1 MTRVLAIAGRK
12 QSGKSTLCNFLHGY
26 QMRCFD
32 IIKDF
37 VITNEGELFVNAG
50 VGEDGKEED
59 SFLKL
64 DISRRDGEFLHWAE
78 GVMFPFVKRYSFA
91 SELKKICVELFDI
104 PHECCFG
111 TDEQK
116 NQVQEHLLWENMPGV
131 VTDSTGDI
139 FGDVQEASLDP
150 HGFPSDYYKLTH
162 HEPGPMTAREF
173 MQFLGTD
180 VMRKIWEPV
189 WINRTIKK
197 IDQEKPLLA
206 VIDDMRFT
214 DELLKIKEY
223 WGDLSMCV
231 GLARNVK
238 EDSHSSEDADPVIS
252 ACDLIMDNS
261 TMTIDEVNK
270 ELISNLDSSGWLG
283 DDMSKTKKTPLHQ
296 IRK

>member
-1 MTRVLAIAGRK
+1 MTKILAIAGRK

-37 VITNEGELFVNAG
+37 VITNEGDLFVNAG
-50 VGEDGKEED
+50 LGEDGKEED

-64 DISRRDGEFLHWAE
+64 DISRRDEEFLHWAE

-91 SELKKICVELFDI
+91 GELKRMCVDLFDI
-104 PHECCFG
+104 PHECVYG

-116 NQVQEHLLWENMPGV
+116 NQLQEHLRWENMPRFQNMNLMVKMPIDAKKSWDWREG
-131 VTDSTGDI
+131 
-139 FGDVQEASLDP
+139 A
-150 HGFPSDYYKLTH
+150 
-162 HEPGPMTAREF
+162 MTAREF
-173 MQFLGTD
+173 MQFFGTD
-180 VMRKIWEPV
+180 VMRKIWEPI

-197 IDQEKPLLA
+197 ISQENPLLA

-214 DELLKIKEY
+214 DELLKIKEH

-231 GLARNVK
+231 GLTRKVK
-238 EDSHSSEDADPVIS
+238 EDTHSSENADPVIS
-252 ACDLIMDNS
+252 ACDVIIDNS
-261 TMTIDEVNK
+261 TMTINEVSK

-283 DDMSKTKKTPLHQ
+283 DDMSKLKKTPIHQ
-296 IRK
+296 IKE

>member
-1 MTRVLAIAGRK
+1 MTRILAIAGRK

-37 VITNEGELFVNAG
+37 VITNEGDLFVNAG
-50 VGEDGKEED
+50 LGEDGKEED

-64 DISRRDGEFLHWAE
+64 DISRRDEEFLHWAE

-91 SELKKICVELFDI
+91 SELKKMCADLFDI
-104 PHECCFG
+104 PHECVYG

-116 NQVQEHLLWENMPGV
+116 NQLQEHLRWENMPRFQNMNLMV
-131 VTDSTGDI
+131 KMPIDAKKSWDWR
-139 FGDVQEASLDP
+139 E
-150 HGFPSDYYKLTH
+150 
-162 HEPGPMTAREF
+162 GPMTAREF
-173 MQFLGTD
+173 MQFFGTD
-180 VMRKIWEPV
+180 VMRKIWEPI

-197 IDQEKPLLA
+197 ISQEKPLLA

-214 DELLKIKEY
+214 DELLKIKEH

-231 GLARNVK
+231 GLTRKVK
-238 EDSHSSEDADPVIS
+238 EDSHSSENADPVIS
-252 ACDLIMDNS
+252 ACDLIIDNS
-261 TMTIDEVNK
+261 TMTINEVSK

-283 DDMSKTKKTPLHQ
+283 DDMSKLKKTPIHQ
-296 IRK
+296 IKE